1 MSTPA
6 DTAQFPLTDPREM
19 FDLSGRVTLVTGGT
33 RGLGLAIAS
42 GYAAAGA
49 DVIVVSRKLEA
60 CEAVA
65 AALRARGARAKGFA
79 CHVGHW
85 HELEPLLDAVYRE
98 FGRID
103 VLVNN
108 AGMSPLYERLSAVTE
123 EHWDKVIG
131 VNLKGPFRLC
141 ALVGERMAGS
151 RGRLDH
157 QHQQHRSGSPD
168 GRYRPLRGGQSR
180 RQRDDGRARGGVRTE
195 GPSQRDHAGAVPDEH
210 RQELGHG
217 RARRAHG
224 DLPAAARR

>member
-6 DTAQFPLTDPREM
+6 DLAQYPLTDPREM
-19 FDLSGRVTLVTGGT
+19 FDLSGRVTLVTGGS

-49 DVIVVSRKLEA
+49 DVIVVSRKLGA

-108 AGMSPLYERLSAVTE
+108 AGISPLYERLSAVTE

-151 RGRLDH
+151 QGGSIINISSTERL
-157 QHQQHRSGSPD
+157 
-168 GRYRPLRGGQSR
+168 
-180 RQRDDGRARGGVRTE
+180 
-195 GPSQRDHAGAVPDEH
+195 
-210 RQELGHG
+210 
-217 RARRAHG
+217 ARREISS
-224 DLPAAARR
+224 LTRRPKPASTR